1 MDNDAL
7 EFAKCFL
14 ITNLWGRYDEYIPSD
29 VELFGMEEIIDEIS
43 RSSTNS
49 LREVLEAY
57 KLLLARLYKE
67 NF

>member
-14 ITNLWGRYDEYIPSD
+14 ITNLWGCYDEYIPSD

-43 RSSTNS
+43 
-49 LREVLEAY
+49 
-57 KLLLARLYKE
+57 
-67 NF
+67 